1 MTTTREHDAPEQQG
15 SAGVGRSGKSGTG
28 KPYLPRWVQFYVL
41 FLILAIIVWIILD
54 VMHGGPPLGSTPLVT
69 VGYLG

>member
-15 SAGVGRSGKSGTG
+15 SAGVGRNGKSGTG

-54 VMHGGPPLGSTPLVT
+54 VMHGGPPWGPHPW
-69 VGYLG
+69 